1 MAKSFIAIKK
11 GVGLYDIID
20 FGKYKGC
27 RVDSIVEQDPGY
39 IDYTRINFG
48 TKYDQAVL
56 DKIAEVAIAKTT
68 ASKTKSDRF
77 KNAYKKLGIATLFN
91 DNWNTAEYDDLVMD
105 YSDWTEDV
113 PF

>member
-27 RVDSIVEQDPGY
+27 RVDSIAEQDPGY

-56 DKIAEVAIAKTT
+56 DRVTVSAIAKTIV
-68 ASKTKSDRF
+68 SETKSKRF
-77 KNAYKKLGIATLFN
+77 RNAHAKLGIATLF
-91 DNWNTAEYDDLVMD
+91 DNTWDTAEYDDPIMD